1 MTYTTV
7 CYMSACLGAEVSFL
21 MISVVFNSVLFV
33 AAGGGGYTGDS
44 VFKPGGPDFSRRCFE
59 QSN

>member
-1 MTYTTV
+1 
-7 CYMSACLGAEVSFL
+7 MSACLGAEVSFL